1 MLGWASGC
9 LYDSIE
15 ILGMKLLTEKRYLSG
30 NLGGEIMFDSKYEK
44 RNESEKGMDI
54 KVIIGGGVLI
64 ILFLWILIATHI
76 KGDIV
81 GTWYSREM
89 DETWTFSENGVL
101 TDGDGNTTGY
111 SVKGKRIYIEGEE
124 DDAIFFEVMGD
135 TLTLESDDW
144 GREYKFRKEK

>member
-1 MLGWASGC
+1 
-9 LYDSIE
+9 
-15 ILGMKLLTEKRYLSG
+15 
-30 NLGGEIMFDSKYEK
+30 MFDSKYEK

-64 ILFLWILIATHI
+64 VLFLWILIATHI

-81 GTWYSREM
+81 GTWYSKEM

-111 SVKGKRIYIEGEE
+111 SVNGKRIYIEGEE